1 MKRFMVPA
9 LALALVV
16 APTLLE
22 AQGRGGRGFGAVQLN
37 PIQAILN
44 AADSLQ
50 LDFTA
55 EQQSRLE
62 QIRTDLDTEN
72 APRLAQIQEALG
84 GGAPDPGT
92 IMPIV
97 QGIFQVNQA
106 AIETARLVLD
116 PEQLAAVN
124 LFLESLAPAGRGRGG
139 RGRGARGGGPPG

>member
-1 MKRFMVPA
+1 MNRFMVPA
-9 LALALVV
+9 LALALVA

-22 AQGRGGRGFGAVQLN
+22 AQGRGFGAALQN

-50 LDFTA
+50 LDLTA

-62 QIRTDLDTEN
+62 QIRTDVDAEN
-72 APRLAQIQEALG
+72 AQRLAQIQEALG

-97 QGIFQVNQA
+97 QGIFRANQA
-106 AIETARLVLD
+106 AIETARLVLG
-116 PEQLAAVN
+116 PEQLAAVD
-124 LFLESLAPAGRGRGG
+124 LFLESLAPAGRGRG
-139 RGRGARGGGPPG
+139 RGARGGGPPG